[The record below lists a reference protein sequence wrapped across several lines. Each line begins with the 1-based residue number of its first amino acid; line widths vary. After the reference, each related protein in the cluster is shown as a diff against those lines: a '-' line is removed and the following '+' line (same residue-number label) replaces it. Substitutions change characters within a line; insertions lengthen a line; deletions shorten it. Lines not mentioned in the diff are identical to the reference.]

1 MARKEVPPGPAN
13 GSAEFLNSAERANRL
28 IYYAALTFIYL
39 ACAIFVAATV
49 RLFRTPPGATGLAS
63 FYPEMMLCAIAV
75 FAGLVGVSLLRS
87 VGLATVSPG
96 PVINPDEWA
105 ILSSEVKDGK
115 EDAISQYIRL
125 RSLSGFT
132 GGFTM
137 LGLTGLPLA
146 TIGLTL
152 FFALM
157 YAYSGDEPF
166 MDLAKLTLGA
176 FIGSFVQKQVGERQA
191 TGGVVELPSG
201 EKLKV
206 QGPRPPSIA

>member
-1 MARKEVPPGPAN
+1 MVRKDDVPPGPATDSPN
-13 GSAEFLNSAERANRL
+13 AANRANRL

-39 ACAIFVAATV
+39 ACAIFVAAAV
-49 RLFRTPPGATGLAS
+49 WLFRTPPGASGLAS
-63 FYPEMMLCAIAV
+63 FYPELLLCAIAV

-96 PVINPDEWA
+96 PVINPEEWA
-105 ILSSEVKDGK
+105 ILSSEVKGGK
-115 EDAISQYIRL
+115 EEAITQYIRL
-125 RSLSGFT
+125 RSLS
-132 GGFTM
+132 GFTM

-146 TIGLTL
+146 TIGLTI

-157 YAYSGDEPF
+157 YAYGGLEPF

-191 TGGVVELPSG
+191 AGGVVELPSG

-206 QGPRPPSIA
+206 QSSRPPTIA